1 MKRKLFTLIKMH
13 ASSAITFVL
22 IFFNYTISY
31 AQNLTKSNPADD
43 FWIEIETSG
52 ENYQSPVARTI
63 DTVYAGT
70 EHGVVMSTDTCKTWQ
85 SIGPIHCY
93 ISLLC
98 LTDNGDLIAGC
109 DPWYNGSIIQKWDG
123 ISWTNMYLNDYNTAK
138 SIIQA
143 SDGSL
148 IVGNSNGIF
157 RFDNGIWRKTYNL
170 SNYLLAEVESLLE
183 LDNGVILA
191 AISNGD
197 LYHIGILRSTDHG
210 ISWEHV
216 GLSDTDHIVLSKNSE
231 NDVYAATDNG
241 IFISLDSGL
250 TWNILID
257 NIISY
262 SSLID
267 GNDVIYVS
275 CHKNGEEIY
284 RTTASDNYVLD
295 NINQGINLIGEER
308 LSMSEDGYLFAY
320 YKDGYFNKLY
330 RSRESVYSEFSVELV
345 AEPADAGFVN
355 GSGYY
360 LFGDRAQLNASP
372 SNGFQFVCWINQDGD
387 TISCDPDY
395 RHFVTR
401 NNLITA
407 LFDEVSDMPEF
418 SSNSTLI
425 WPNPVSDVLS
435 IDGLHDNDIIT
446 IYDVTG
452 CMVYR
457 QSYHGNTGINM
468 STLNSGI
475 YFMSVESVSGK
486 SVLKLVKQ

>member
-1 MKRKLFTLIKMH
+1 
-13 ASSAITFVL
+13 
-22 IFFNYTISY
+22 
-31 AQNLTKSNPADD
+31 
-43 FWIEIETSG
+43 
-52 ENYQSPVARTI
+52 
-63 DTVYAGT
+63 
-70 EHGVVMSTDTCKTWQ
+70 
-85 SIGPIHCY
+85 
-93 ISLLC
+93 
-98 LTDNGDLIAGC
+98 
-109 DPWYNGSIIQKWDG
+109 
-123 ISWTNMYLNDYNTAK
+123 
-138 SIIQA
+138 
-143 SDGSL
+143 
-148 IVGNSNGIF
+148 
-157 RFDNGIWRKTYNL
+157 
-170 SNYLLAEVESLLE
+170 
-183 LDNGVILA
+183 
-191 AISNGD
+191 
-197 LYHIGILRSTDHG
+197 
-210 ISWEHV
+210 
-216 GLSDTDHIVLSKNSE
+216 
-231 NDVYAATDNG
+231 
-241 IFISLDSGL
+241 
-250 TWNILID
+250 
-257 NIISY
+257 
-262 SSLID
+262 
-267 GNDVIYVS
+267 
-275 CHKNGEEIY
+275 
-284 RTTASDNYVLD
+284 
-295 NINQGINLIGEER
+295 
-308 LSMSEDGYLFAY
+308 
-320 YKDGYFNKLY
+320 Y

-418 SSNSTLI
+418 SSNSALI

-457 QSYHGNTGINM
+457 QSYHGNTRINM